1 MIAYKGLKKDLTCLG
16 YQFLLNQV
24 NITDQAN
31 CAENGFHCA
40 ENPLDCLCYY
50 RDWRKSVYFLV
61 KAEGDLDEDSVDS
74 KISCTRITLLK
85 ELSFQMLLLHG
96 LAYMARHPGRK
107 WCSIVKKEEGRCWDG
122 YVVVRGKHPK
132 ASAEFFVVS
141 SSGNSPWLIMV
152 CPVETVPGLVIHC
165 HLPFAENCL

>member
-96 LAYMARHPGRK
+96 LAYMARHPGDRQLSK
-107 WCSIVKKEEGRCWDG
+107 GDI
-122 YVVVRGKHPK
+122 GKP
-132 ASAEFFVVS
+132 
-141 SSGNSPWLIMV
+141 
-152 CPVETVPGLVIHC
+152 
-165 HLPFAENCL
+165 